1 MYVYAVKA
9 CYERFPESDF
19 IEKLIINYLKENKI
33 KNANDIC
40 NYVNSVIK
48 RRYNE
53 ESLCNISTLT
63 YKDHTDKEYHVYIR
77 IIRPWSNLLN
87 LDRVVKFWVVITER
101 YAFIKKISKLKYY
114 NNKSYVLGH

>member
-101 YAFIKKISKLKYY
+101 YAFIKKISKLKYF
-114 NNKSYVLGH
+114 NNK